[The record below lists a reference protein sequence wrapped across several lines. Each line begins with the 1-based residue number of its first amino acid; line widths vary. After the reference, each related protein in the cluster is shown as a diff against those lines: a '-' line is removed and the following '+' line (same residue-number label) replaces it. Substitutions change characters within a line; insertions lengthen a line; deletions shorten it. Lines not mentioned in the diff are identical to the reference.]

1 VPDPPDY
8 AAAIVCDDI
17 RDATGRPLGGS
28 RLEAFVRALD
38 HVDPPGPGRSFTAG
52 PSRVTAV
59 LPAGSDPLRP
69 VLIAGLLSDAPR
81 VRWSIAAGQPGD
93 GLAQRAAAGIALGR
107 ARRDSLVVRT
117 GEPGADRLLEAIA
130 PLLADLL
137 ADLTDRQR
145 LVARMLLVEGMRQA
159 DVADALGV
167 SRATIS
173 VMAARGRV
181 RAIERLAGAIRT
193 LMAAARQA
201 REEGGTGR

>member
-1 VPDPPDY
+1 MPDPPDY
-8 AAAIVCDDI
+8 AAAIVGDDI
-17 RDATGRPLGGS
+17 RDATGRPLGGG
-28 RLEAFVRALD
+28 RLEAFARAID
-38 HVDPPGPGRSFTAG
+38 HVDPSSPGQAFTAG
-52 PSRVTAV
+52 RSRVEGV

-69 VLIAGLLSDAPR
+69 VLTAGLLSEAPR
-81 VRWSIAAGQPGD
+81 VRWSIAAGWPAD
-93 GLAQRAAAGIALGR
+93 GLPQRAAAGIALGR
-107 ARRDSLVVRT
+107 ARRDFLVVYT
-117 GEPGADRLLEAIA
+117 GEPGADRLLDAIA

-145 LVARMLLVEGMRQA
+145 VVARMLLVEGMRQA

-193 LMAAARQA
+193 LMVAARQA
-201 REEGGTGR
+201 REEGGAGR